1 MPDANVRF
9 EATLYTIIAGYYQLG
24 KMDKAMKLSTQLF
37 DIFENDLKVFN
48 KQKAVHRSSFNREI
62 GQSKEIMRRLTMLA
76 DQFRQEAY
84 SKELMKRLTAN
95 VPMEELMPQEQQGQP
110 AMQ

>member
-1 MPDANVRF
+1 
-9 EATLYTIIAGYYQLG
+9 
-24 KMDKAMKLSTQLF
+24 MKLSTQLF

-48 KQKAVHRSSFNREI
+48 KQKSVHRASFNREI

-76 DQFRQEAY
+76 EQFKQEAY

-95 VPMEELMPQEQQGQP
+95 VPMEELMPQEQQEQAQP
-110 AMQ
+110 TQQ